1 MQMSLHSQDQE
12 DSVVDELR
20 QAAFE
25 EEESIACIS
34 IISLNEMLPSE
45 PQTVY
50 LHLQSLQDSYYHT
63 AILNDQFFDGNEDT
77 GYHPRDNETEDV
89 ADCASTAHY
98 PWPRWS
104 SLPALRT
111 GMVCLLGNFLTS
123 ECSGIPLNSVR
134 VAGEQITK
142 MESDYSFKVY
152 PIINNDEN

>member
-12 DSVVDELR
+12 DSVVDEPR

-34 IISLNEMLPSE
+34 IISL
-45 PQTVY
+45 
-50 LHLQSLQDSYYHT
+50 HLQSLQDSYYRT

-77 GYHPRDNETEDV
+77 GYHSRDNETEDV

-152 PIINNDEN
+152 PTINNDEN